1 MNALLHNDFPGKIY
15 PVNPGR
21 EQIQGLKCHPSVD
34 AIGEAVDLVILSVP
48 ADDVPDQ
55 LRMGRD
61 CGVGGF
67 IVFASGFSETGPEGI
82 AKQAEIS
89 QIVQDAG
96 IPMIGPN
103 CLGIMNGNHS
113 MLASSTVVMGG
124 RHLPG
129 GNYAFATQSGAL
141 GTYWLDMTMKA
152 GLGVSAWI
160 STGNEA
166 DVDLAACLDYL
177 AEDDET
183 EVIGLHIEGIRDGAA
198 FRAAARKAFERRKPV
213 LVLKSGSSRQGATAA
228 APHTGAL
235 AGEDE
240 AYDAIFRQYNI
251 CRSDTAASMAQRMLV
266 IARTKPI
273 EECERPIDGLSL
285 FYTRMDPDYVR
296 TRKIPKLGRNAVESC
311 QIFIDGLKVP
321 EEDRIGEEGKGF
333 YYLLDGLNPE
343 RILVVAEAVGLGRVS
358 LSRATEY
365 AKERVVFDR
374 PIGKNQGIQHPL
386 AKCWMELEAA
396 NLMMLKAATLY
407 DAGESCGAEANSAKY
422 LGAEAGYRACEC
434 AVMTHGG
441 YGYAKEFD
449 VERYLREVMIP
460 RLAPVS
466 RELVMCYIAERVLG
480 LPKSY

>member
-1 MNALLHNDFPGKIY
+1 MDFALNA
-15 PVNPGR
+15 
-21 EQIQGLKCHPSVD
+21 EQKELRD
-34 AIGEAVDLVILSVP
+34 AIGKVCAKFDL
-48 ADDVPDQ
+48 AYW
-55 LRMGRD
+55 RD
-61 CGVGGF
+61 CDANERYPEEFYREMVNGGWVGL
-67 IVFASGFSETGPEGI
+67 TLP
-82 AKQAEIS
+82 AEY
-89 QIVQDAG
+89 
-96 IPMIGPN
+96 
-103 CLGIMNGNHS
+103 
-113 MLASSTVVMGG
+113 GG
-124 RHLPG
+124 
-129 GNYAFATQSGAL
+129 
-141 GTYWLDMTMKA
+141 A
-152 GLGVSAWI
+152 GLGI
-160 STGNEA
+160 TEA
-166 DVDLAACLDYL
+166 ALVMQAIV
-177 AEDDET
+177 ES
-183 EVIGLHIEGIRDGAA
+183 GAG
-198 FRAAARKAFERRKPV
+198 F
-213 LVLKSGSSRQGATAA
+213 
-228 APHTGAL
+228 TGASTIHSYVFAPNAIVVHGTDEQKKRML
-235 AGEDE
+235 TPLIKGEE
-240 AYDAIFRQYNI
+240 RACFAITEPNSGLDTSRLQTRAVRNGDHYVMTGEKVWP
-251 CRSDTAASMAQRMLV
+251 TAASMAQRMLV

-273 EECERPIDGLSL
+273 EDCKRPIDGLSL

-343 RILVVAEAVGLGRVS
+343 RILVAAEAVGLGRIS

>member
-1 MNALLHNDFPGKIY
+1 MDFALND
-15 PVNPGR
+15 
-21 EQIQGLKCHPSVD
+21 EQKELRD
-34 AIGEAVDLVILSVP
+34 AIGKVCAKFDL
-48 ADDVPDQ
+48 AYW
-55 LRMGRD
+55 RD
-61 CGVGGF
+61 CDANERYPEEFYREMVKGGWVGLTLPT
-67 IVFASGFSETGPEGI
+67 EY
-82 AKQAEIS
+82 
-89 QIVQDAG
+89 
-96 IPMIGPN
+96 
-103 CLGIMNGNHS
+103 
-113 MLASSTVVMGG
+113 GG
-124 RHLPG
+124 
-129 GNYAFATQSGAL
+129 
-141 GTYWLDMTMKA
+141 A
-152 GLGVSAWI
+152 GLGI
-160 STGNEA
+160 TEA
-166 DVDLAACLDYL
+166 ALVMQTIV
-177 AEDDET
+177 ES
-183 EVIGLHIEGIRDGAA
+183 GAG
-198 FRAAARKAFERRKPV
+198 F
-213 LVLKSGSSRQGATAA
+213 
-228 APHTGAL
+228 TGASTIHSYVFAPNAIVVHGTDEQKKRML
-235 AGEDE
+235 TPLIKGEE
-240 AYDAIFRQYNI
+240 RACFAITEPNSGLDTSRLQTRAVRNGDHYVMTGEKVWP
-251 CRSDTAASMAQRMLV
+251 TAASMAQRMLV

-273 EECERPIDGLSL
+273 EECKRPIDGLSL

-296 TRKIPKLGRNAVESC
+296 TQKIPKLGRNAVESC

-343 RILVVAEAVGLGRVS
+343 RILVAAEAVGLGRVS

>member
-1 MNALLHNDFPGKIY
+1 MDFALND
-15 PVNPGR
+15 
-21 EQIQGLKCHPSVD
+21 EQKELRD
-34 AIGEAVDLVILSVP
+34 AIGKVCAKFDL
-48 ADDVPDQ
+48 AYW
-55 LRMGRD
+55 RD
-61 CGVGGF
+61 CDANERYPEEFYREMVKGGWVGLTLPT
-67 IVFASGFSETGPEGI
+67 EY
-82 AKQAEIS
+82 
-89 QIVQDAG
+89 
-96 IPMIGPN
+96 
-103 CLGIMNGNHS
+103 
-113 MLASSTVVMGG
+113 GG
-124 RHLPG
+124 
-129 GNYAFATQSGAL
+129 
-141 GTYWLDMTMKA
+141 A
-152 GLGVSAWI
+152 GLGI
-160 STGNEA
+160 TEA
-166 DVDLAACLDYL
+166 ALVMQTIV
-177 AEDDET
+177 ES
-183 EVIGLHIEGIRDGAA
+183 GAG
-198 FRAAARKAFERRKPV
+198 F
-213 LVLKSGSSRQGATAA
+213 
-228 APHTGAL
+228 TGASTIHSYVFAPNAIVVHGTDEQKKRML
-235 AGEDE
+235 TPLIKGEE
-240 AYDAIFRQYNI
+240 RACFAITEPNSGLDTSRLQTRAVRNGDHYVMTGEKVWP
-251 CRSDTAASMAQRMLV
+251 TAASMAQRMLV

-273 EECERPIDGLSL
+273 EECKRPIDGLSL

-296 TRKIPKLGRNAVESC
+296 TQKIPKLGRNAVESC

-343 RILVVAEAVGLGRVS
+343 RILVAAEAVGLGRVS

-374 PIGKNQGIQHPL
+374 PIGKNQGIQYPL

>member
-1 MNALLHNDFPGKIY
+1 MDFALNG
-15 PVNPGR
+15 
-21 EQIQGLKCHPSVD
+21 EQKELRD
-34 AIGEAVDLVILSVP
+34 AIGKVCAKFDL
-48 ADDVPDQ
+48 AYW
-55 LRMGRD
+55 RD
-61 CGVGGF
+61 CDANERYPEEFYREMVKGGWVGLTLPT
-67 IVFASGFSETGPEGI
+67 EY
-82 AKQAEIS
+82 
-89 QIVQDAG
+89 
-96 IPMIGPN
+96 
-103 CLGIMNGNHS
+103 
-113 MLASSTVVMGG
+113 GG
-124 RHLPG
+124 
-129 GNYAFATQSGAL
+129 
-141 GTYWLDMTMKA
+141 A
-152 GLGVSAWI
+152 GLGI
-160 STGNEA
+160 TEA
-166 DVDLAACLDYL
+166 ALVMQTIV
-177 AEDDET
+177 ES
-183 EVIGLHIEGIRDGAA
+183 GAG
-198 FRAAARKAFERRKPV
+198 F
-213 LVLKSGSSRQGATAA
+213 
-228 APHTGAL
+228 TGASTIHSYVFAPNAIVVHGTDEQKKRML
-235 AGEDE
+235 TPLIKGEE
-240 AYDAIFRQYNI
+240 RACFAITEPNSGLDTSRLQTRAVRNGDHYVMTGEKVWP
-251 CRSDTAASMAQRMLV
+251 TAASMAQRMLV

-273 EECERPIDGLSL
+273 EECKRPIDGLSL
-285 FYTRMDPDYVR
+285 FYTHMDPDYVR
-296 TRKIPKLGRNAVESC
+296 TQKIPKLGRNAVESC

-333 YYLLDGLNPE
+333 HYLLDGLNPE
-343 RILVVAEAVGLGRVS
+343 RILVAAEAVGLGRVS

-407 DAGESCGAEANSAKY
+407 DAAESCGAEANSAKY